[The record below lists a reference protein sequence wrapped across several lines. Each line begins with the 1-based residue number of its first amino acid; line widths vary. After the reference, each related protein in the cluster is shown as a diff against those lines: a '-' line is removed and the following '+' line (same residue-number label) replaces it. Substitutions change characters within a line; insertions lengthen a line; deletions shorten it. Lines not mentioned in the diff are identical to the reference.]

1 VRHIGVRLMAA
12 PGRVFDRLIRLW
24 VTGKAIRRFWM
35 AFAALWLLWGLFTLT
50 EWIVIEVLR

>member
-1 VRHIGVRLMAA
+1 VRHIGVRLSAV
-12 PGRVFDRLIRLW
+12 PGRAFDKLISLW